1 MVVEIMVKWKETGRN
16 EGLIDNC
23 RLCIGSFCD
32 VTSSYLVAPTLTNRK
47 PFKSGRTCYERLEES
62 MQGMMISP

>member
-1 MVVEIMVKWKETGRN
+1 MAVEMTVKWKETGRN

-32 VTSSYLVAPTLTNRK
+32 VILVLSSCADLNKQEAL
-47 PFKSGRTCYERLEES
+47 
-62 MQGMMISP
+62 